1 MFAADEYASARRSR
15 LCGKPSQ
22 LKEISLL
29 VWKPIL
35 LSLLTVLG
43 VVLLGCL
50 LDSGFLYYQATRG
63 VKLPFKVKLL
73 PVMGGDLG

>member
-1 MFAADEYASARRSR
+1 M
-15 LCGKPSQ
+15 
-22 LKEISLL
+22 L